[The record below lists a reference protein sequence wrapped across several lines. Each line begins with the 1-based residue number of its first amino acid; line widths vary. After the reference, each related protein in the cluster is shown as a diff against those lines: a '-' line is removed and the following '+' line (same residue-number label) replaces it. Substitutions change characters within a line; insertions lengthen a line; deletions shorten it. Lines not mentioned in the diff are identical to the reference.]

1 MRIALIMLSAMAAL
15 SASADDIVLTDME
28 LSEAVMD
35 SSRGGQYIK
44 KSIVIAD
51 SDQQGMITNSSVGN
65 NSMTGNNVISPGA
78 LTGITGVNSVIQNT
92 GNNVLIQ
99 NSTVVNLTLK

>member
-51 SDQQGMITNSSVGN
+51 SDQHGVITNSSVGD
-65 NSMTGNNVISPGA
+65 NSMTGNNVISSGA